1 MQLQQQQLDL
11 ERFREDFIRDGKITM
26 SGSGVES
33 EVVLR
38 KFDIVG
44 NLRMIPKF
52 NEDDVE
58 CFFLLFERVV
68 DNQNWPKE
76 KRALM
81 LHCFF
86 DGRAKDAFSS
96 LSVEDA
102 ADYQKVKT
110 AVLRAYEL
118 VTEVY
123 RQKFRTCKKAEMQTH
138 VEFVRDISIYF
149 NR

>member
-1 MQLQQQQLDL
+1 MQLQQQQHDL
-11 ERFREDFIRDGKITM
+11 ERFRVDFIRDGKITM

-33 EVVLR
+33 EVVLH

-52 NEDDVE
+52 DENDVE
-58 CFFLLFERVV
+58 RFFLLFERVA

-76 KRALM
+76 KLTLM

-86 DGRAKDAFSS
+86 DCRAKDAYSS
-96 LSVEDA
+96 LSVE
-102 ADYQKVKT
+102 
-110 AVLRAYEL
+110 AYEL
-118 VTEVY
+118 GREVY

-138 VEFVRDISIYF
+138 VEFVRDISVYF